1 MWAQRI
7 FGLANLI
14 IISTLFLSSNISAQK
29 STASFLYWQPSAK
42 SYAMGGIGTALH
54 TDIYSTYYNPAALV
68 FSSRMTLTGSFVK
81 PFPFFGNIA
90 NSYFGISYKIDDSNA
105 LALSGNLFWMGKQ
118 LRTGEHDPTPL
129 NLEERPFHWHI
140 KLSYGLMLF
149 ENFSAGASFSL
160 LNINLSDI
168 TVGEEFGDPTTLT
181 VLVDAGIFL
190 RNILSEATIENQ
202 VDKTSYSPFF
212 DWLIEIGKEN
222 RNKGISIGLAA
233 TNLGPKISYI
243 DAVQSDPP
251 PSKLSLGFTYVPVSL
266 DPIRMV
272 IGSDFE
278 KRLNESSNSDYVH
291 FGGEIRIFKVL
302 AIRSGYFLGTSD
314 SALSYFTFGG
324 GISLKYFSINVARY
338 NRSLQSTWH
347 FDSIISLEF

>member
-1 MWAQRI
+1 MKGKRI
-7 FGLANLI
+7 FGLTILVI
-14 IISTLFLSSNISAQK
+14 ITVVLFSANISAQK

-54 TDIYSTYYNPAALV
+54 TDIYSAYYNPAALV

-90 NSYFGISYKIDDSNA
+90 NSFFGISYKIDESNA

-118 LRTGEHDPTPL
+118 VITFESSPDPYG
-129 NLEERPFHWHI
+129 LEERPFHWHL
-140 KLSYGLMLF
+140 KLSYGLKLL

-168 TVGEEFGDPTTLT
+168 TVGEESGDPTTLT

-190 RNILSEATIENQ
+190 RNIIPEATIDNPVE
-202 VDKTSYSPFF
+202 KISYTPFF
-212 DWLIEIGKEN
+212 DWLIEIGEEN
-222 RNKGISIGLAA
+222 QCKGISIGLAA
-233 TNLGPKISYI
+233 TNLGPEISYI

-266 DPIRMV
+266 NPIRV
-272 IGSDFE
+272 IIGSDFE
-278 KRLNESSNSDYVH
+278 KRLNESNNSDYIH
-291 FGGEIRIFKVL
+291 LGSEIKFFNSFVL
-302 AIRSGYFLGTSD
+302 RGGYFWGTSA
-314 SALSYFTFGG
+314 SSISYVTFGLG
-324 GISLKYFSINVARY
+324 LNIKYFSINFARY

-347 FDSIISLEF
+347 FDSTISLEF